1 MFYGRVDESR
11 HAGVDS
17 WSTAESMASLL
28 VRARGLESAES
39 DGWTLTLAN
48 SDEFYDLNGQDFVLD
63 VVSELETPPAFP
75 VSKSQFLS
83 SRADEY
89 IHGPRTSKPV
99 PPTRHTVSL
108 RPPSDNF
115 HALYL
120 I

>member
-1 MFYGRVDESR
+1 
-11 HAGVDS
+11 
-17 WSTAESMASLL
+17 MASLL